1 MLATL
6 TRSFGQSYEKAVKS
20 ATAILGPR
28 VSTIVVNYLKDVHSI
43 TIEQTADNP
52 KALSDALSIAI
63 DTGGSRVIQRKIL
76 RILYQEI
83 GADPP
88 SSTTIDFD
96 KKILEVRLLYEKLD
110 G

>member
-1 MLATL
+1 MMLATL

-28 VSTIVVNYLKDVHSI
+28 VSTIVADYLREVHSI
-43 TIEQTADNP
+43 TIEQTADDP

-63 DTGGSRVIQRKIL
+63 DSGGTRVIQRKIL
-76 RILYQEI
+76 CILYQEI

-88 SSTTIDFD
+88 CSTTIDFD
-96 KKILEVRLLYEKLD
+96 KKILEIRLLYD
-110 G
+110 